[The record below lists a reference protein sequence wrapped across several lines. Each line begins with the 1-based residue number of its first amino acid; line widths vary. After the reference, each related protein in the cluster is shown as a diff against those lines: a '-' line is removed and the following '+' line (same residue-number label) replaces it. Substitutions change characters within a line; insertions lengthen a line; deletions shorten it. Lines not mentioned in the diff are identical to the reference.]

1 VRYEFI
7 EAHEAMYRVK
17 PMCKALKV
25 SRSGYY
31 DYLKH
36 EPSKR
41 QKANQALL
49 EDIQTIHQQ
58 SKQTYGSPRV
68 YKQLQAEGKNPSL
81 GRVKR
86 LMRREGIYSIVT
98 PDFKP
103 KIQEQQ
109 APDLTMTNL
118 LKQDAMEI
126 TTINQVWYVDIT
138 YIHTLEGWLFL
149 AGVIDG
155 FSKRVIGYAMADH
168 MKTDLVIQALRMAV
182 KHRRPPEGLIHH
194 SDKGTQYTSY
204 AYQHEL
210 AAWGMKPSFTGT
222 GACLDNAFIESFWA
236 TLKKELVHQ
245 TTFATREEARSAI
258 FEFIEVFYNRYRL
271 HSSLDYLSPATFE
284 ARLDAQSLGLAA

>member
-7 EAHEAMYRVK
+7 EAHQKQYRIHRL
-17 PMCKALKV
+17 CKALKV

-31 DYLKH
+31 AYLKH
-36 EPSKR
+36 QPSQR
-41 QKANQALL
+41 EQDNDELVKAIR
-49 EDIQTIHQQ
+49 DIYQQ
-58 SKQTYGSPRV
+58 SKQRYGSPRV
-68 YKQLQAEGKNPSL
+68 YKTLQAQGEEASL

-86 LMRREGIYSIVT
+86 LMRREGLYSIVT

-103 KIQEQQ
+103 KVQEEQQ
-109 APDLTMTNL
+109 PGLTMTNL
-118 LKQDAMEI
+118 LKQESGEI
-126 TTINQVWYVDIT
+126 TTINQVWYGDIT

-155 FSKRVIGYAMADH
+155 FSKRMVGYAMAEH

-182 KHRRPPEGLIHH
+182 KHRRPAAGLIHH

-204 AYQHEL
+204 AYQAEL
-210 AAWGMKPSFTGT
+210 SSWGMKPSFTGT

-245 TTFATREEARSAI
+245 TTFATREEARAAI

-271 HSSLDYLSPATFE
+271 HSSLGYKSPATFE
-284 ARLDAQSLGLAA
+284 SLASVPQLLAA